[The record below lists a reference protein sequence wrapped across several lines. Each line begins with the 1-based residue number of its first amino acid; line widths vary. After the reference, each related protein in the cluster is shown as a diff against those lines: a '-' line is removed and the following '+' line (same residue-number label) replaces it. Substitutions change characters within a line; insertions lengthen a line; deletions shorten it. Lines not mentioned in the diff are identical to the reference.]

1 MGCEALTEFKIAT
14 IDQPAQDI
22 LYSIEVMFP
31 CLCPCGFCPCV
42 ARAGLGGCIC
52 RTERLVLCDKFS
64 HYWQG
69 VGG

>member
-42 ARAGLGGCIC
+42 ARAGLGGSRVFFFLQ
-52 RTERLVLCDKFS
+52 RTQGSLV
-64 HYWQG
+64 
-69 VGG
+69 VGCVG